1 LTDRNRSTVLTLV
14 VVTFGLGYFL
24 SYFLRNVNAV
34 LSPDLVAEFSLNATA
49 LGLLT
54 STYFIMAAI
63 ILIPVAV
70 ALDRFGPRRVLMAQL
85 VIASMGCAVFA
96 LGASPTALL
105 VGRALIG
112 AGVAGCLMSAFK
124 AVTVWFPRDRWA
136 TGNSLILGVGS
147 IGVIASTQPLQWLME
162 FVSWREVFW
171 LALGLCAIT
180 TLLALVFVPDQNAR
194 PRTGQ
199 ADHVYRQIFSLPVFW
214 RLMPVASLTMAVFFA
229 IQGLW
234 ANAWMTDVAGLTQLE
249 VGSRL
254 LVMALAMSC
263 GMLLNGTI
271 ADLLTNMGV
280 PLAVVL
286 AVGVACLLL
295 AQLLLLTGVAPDA
308 LWPWALMGFTG
319 NVGALGYPLIS
330 RRFPTSVSARAM
342 SVLAMSNFA
351 LAFAVQFMF
360 GWILDLWG
368 KTGDGAY
375 PVIAFSYGLGVFLL
389 LQAMAFIWFLTS
401 SEVWINPTSDEESA

>member
-1 LTDRNRSTVLTLV
+1 MV

-34 LSPDLVAEFSLNATA
+34 LSPDLVAEFSLSATT

-54 STYFIMAAI
+54 STYFIMAALV
-63 ILIPVAV
+63 LIPVAV
-70 ALDRFGPRRVLMAQL
+70 ALDRFGPRRVLVTQL
-85 VIASMGCAVFA
+85 VITAFGCAVFA
-96 LGASPTALL
+96 LGASPAALL

-147 IGVIASTQPLQWLME
+147 IGVIASTQPLQWLLD

-171 LALGLCAIT
+171 LALGLCAVT
-180 TLLALVFVPDQNAR
+180 TLLAFLFVPEQNAR
-194 PRTGQ
+194 PKPGQ
-199 ADHVYRQIFSLPVFW
+199 ANNVFRQIFSLPVFW
-214 RLMPVASLTMAVFFA
+214 RLMPVASTSMAVFFA

-234 ANAWMTDVAGLTQLE
+234 ANAWMTDVAGLTQIE
-249 VGSRL
+249 VGTRL

-286 AVGVACLLL
+286 AFGVACLLL
-295 AQLLLLTGVAPDA
+295 AQLLLLTGIAPDA

-375 PVIAFSYGLGVFLL
+375 PVIAFTYGLGVFLT
-389 LQAMAFIWFLTS
+389 LQAVAFVWFLTS
-401 SEVWINPTSDEESA
+401 SEVWKNTTTGEEIA